1 MAKGDLQLGA
11 ILLPIEGIKYSQG
24 WIDYEKTRRTIDNT
38 LVSDLVAFKRKFTI
52 AWDNPLDG
60 SFMADLL
67 DMYIA
72 KADLT
77 FIETQA
83 DLTTLSYTVHIDI
96 GSDYLREI
104 YSGNYAFSGFKITL
118 EEV

>member
-1 MAKGDLQLGA
+1 MAKGDLTLGSVP
-11 ILLPIEGIKYSQG
+11 LPIQGIKYSPG
-24 WIDYEKTRRTIDNT
+24 WIDYEKKARTINNT

-52 AWDNPLDG
+52 SWDNPLDG

-72 KADLT
+72 KQDLT
-77 FIETQA
+77 FVETQS
-83 DLTTLSYTVHIDI
+83 DLTTVSYTVHIDI
-96 GSDYLREI
+96 ASEYLREI
-104 YSGNYAFSGFKITL
+104 ASGNYAFSGFKITL